1 MSGVTIR
8 TVPSMASTSSRPA
21 TRASRGTERAPRSV
35 PNPRRLLLVAT
46 VAVVLGSFLPWI
58 ATAVGNVSGARG
70 AGLWTF
76 YAAML
81 GLTGAFVPWQRVAAA
96 QAAILA
102 VVAIALPVW
111 QVVHLL
117 TLVGVG
123 GWLPGIGL
131 VAVLGGGIAAAV
143 ASWRLAHA

>member
-1 MSGVTIR
+1 
-8 TVPSMASTSSRPA
+8 MASTSSRPT
-21 TRASRGTERAPRSV
+21 TRAAVRERAERPAG
-35 PNPRRLLLVAT
+35 NPRRLLLIAT

-58 ATAVGNVSGARG
+58 ATAIGNVSGARG

-96 QAAILA
+96 QAAVLA

-111 QVVHLL
+111 QVVHLV

-131 VAVLGGGIAAAV
+131 VAVLGGGVTAAV
-143 ASWRLAHA
+143 AAWRLARG